1 MTSKNPQMLYR
12 LSLLLAPLSGDAW
25 QRACDVIETLE
36 EIGLEGELLYSTVE
50 AYIQTQGE
58 LSCLS

>member
-1 MTSKNPQMLYR
+1 MLMR